1 MRVGAARAVAAGW
14 VRERMRVDPAI
25 EGAFFSGSTVG
36 LPDDALLPRWSD
48 VDVLLVRR
56 EPGVKVGK
64 FVYRGVLLE
73 VSTITWAELGGP
85 EDVLGS
91 WVFAPMLR
99 TDGVIADPSGRLSAV
114 RERVAAGFADPVW
127 VRARCAGVRRRIEAG
142 LWAVDAELPTAEQVL
157 AWVFPTSLLAV
168 WPAVAGLVDPTVRR
182 RYVRAERVLS
192 RFGFADRYP
201 GLLDTLDGG
210 GAGVDVAR
218 VRAHL
223 AGLAVVFDEV
233 ARLPREGFAFG
244 ADLGAA
250 GRPVV
255 FDGAVELIGAG
266 RHREAM
272 FWVLVTYARCHVVLG
287 AVAPERERALRPAFQ
302 AVLAD
307 LGVASAADRR
317 RRADG
322 LLAALPGWQAVVDAV
337 VAEAVAG

>member
-1 MRVGAARAVAAGW
+1 MRVGAARAVAVGW
-14 VRERMRVDPAI
+14 VRERMRVDPLI

-36 LPDDALLPRWSD
+36 LPDDAVLPVSSD

-56 EPGVKVGK
+56 EPGAKVGK
-64 FVYRGVLLE
+64 FVHRGVLLE
-73 VSTITWAELGGP
+73 VSTVTWEELGGP

-91 WVFAPMLR
+91 WVFAPMFR
-99 TDGVIADPSGRLSAV
+99 TDGVIADPSGRLAAV

-142 LWAVDAELPTAEQVL
+142 LRAVGGSAPVAEQVL

-168 WPAVAGLVDPTVRR
+168 WPAVAGLADPTVRR
-182 RYVRAERVLS
+182 RYVRAEWVLS

-201 GLLDTLDGG
+201 ELLDTFDGG
-210 GAGVDVAR
+210 GVGAAR
-218 VRAHL
+218 VREHL

-255 FDGAVELIGAG
+255 FDGAAELVAAG

-287 AVAPERERALRPAFQ
+287 AVAPERERAFG

-337 VAEAVAG
+337 AAEAVAG

>member
-1 MRVGAARAVAAGW
+1 MRVGAARAVAVGW
-14 VRERMRVDPAI
+14 VRERMRVDPLI

-36 LPDDALLPRWSD
+36 LPDDAVLPVSSD

-56 EPGVKVGK
+56 EPGAKVGK
-64 FVYRGVLLE
+64 FVHRGVLLE
-73 VSTITWAELGGP
+73 VSTVTWEELGGP

-91 WVFAPMLR
+91 WVFAPMFR
-99 TDGVIADPSGRLSAV
+99 TDGVIADPSGRLGAV

-142 LWAVDAELPTAEQVL
+142 LRAVDAEPPTAEQVL

-182 RYVRAERVLS
+182 RYVRAEGVLS

-210 GAGVDVAR
+210 GAGVDAAR
-218 VRAHL
+218 VREHL

-255 FDGAVELIGAG
+255 FDGAAELIEAG

-272 FWVLVTYARCHVVLG
+272 FWVLVTYARCHVVSG
-287 AVAPERERALRPAFQ
+287 PVAPERERAFG

-322 LLAALPGWQAVVDAV
+322 LLGALPGWQAVVDAV
-337 VAEAVAG
+337 AAAAVAG

>member
-1 MRVGAARAVAAGW
+1 MRVDTARAVAVEW
-14 VRERMRVDPAI
+14 VRERMRADPSI
-25 EGAFFSGSTVG
+25 EGALFSGSTVG
-36 LPDDALLPRWSD
+36 LPDDAVLPVWSD

-64 FVYRGVLLE
+64 FVHRGVLLE
-73 VSTITWAELGGP
+73 VSTVTWAELGGP
-85 EDVLGS
+85 ENVLGS
-91 WVFAPMLR
+91 WVFAPMFR
-99 TDGVIADPSGRLSAV
+99 TDGVIADPSGRLAAV

-127 VRARCAGVRRRIEAG
+127 VRARCAGVRRRIEGG
-142 LWAVDAELPTAEQVL
+142 LRAVGGSAPAPVAEQVL

-168 WPAVAGLVDPTVRR
+168 WPAVAGLADPTVRR

-192 RFGFADRYP
+192 RFGFADRYA

-210 GAGVDVAR
+210 GVDASR
-218 VRAHL
+218 VREHL
-223 AGLAVVFDEV
+223 AGLAVVFDE
-233 ARLPREGFAFG
+233 ASRLPRDGFAFG
-244 ADLGAA
+244 ADLGPA

-255 FDGAVELIGAG
+255 FDGAAELIEAG

-287 AVAPERERALRPAFQ
+287 AVAPERERAFGA
-302 AVLAD
+302 ALAD

-337 VAEAVAG
+337 AAEAVAG

>member
-1 MRVGAARAVAAGW
+1 MRVGVARAVAVGW
-14 VRERMRVDPAI
+14 VRERMRVDPSV
-25 EGAFFSGSTVG
+25 EGALFSGSTVG
-36 LPDDALLPRWSD
+36 LPDDAVLPAWSD
-48 VDVLLVRR
+48 VDVLLVSRD
-56 EPGVKVGK
+56 PGAKVGK
-64 FVYRGVLLE
+64 FVHRGVLLE
-73 VSTITWAELGGP
+73 VSTITWEELGGP

-99 TDGVIADPSGRLSAV
+99 TDGVIADPSGRLGAL

-127 VRARCAGVRRRIEAG
+127 VRARCAGVRRRIENG
-142 LWAVDAELPTAEQVL
+142 LRAVGGSGSPAEQVL

-182 RYVRAERVLS
+182 RYMRAERVLS

-201 GLLDTLDGG
+201 ELLDTLDGG
-210 GAGVDVAR
+210 GVGLDAAR
-218 VRAHL
+218 VREHL

-255 FDGAVELIGAG
+255 FGGAAELIAAG

-287 AVAPERERALRPAFQ
+287 AVAPERERAFG

-322 LLAALPGWQAVVDAV
+322 LLAALPRWQAVVDAV
-337 VAEAVAG
+337 AAEAVAG

>member
-1 MRVGAARAVAAGW
+1 MRVGAARAVAIGW
-14 VRERMRVDPAI
+14 VRERMRADPSV
-25 EGAFFSGSTVG
+25 EGALFSGSTVG
-36 LPDDALLPRWSD
+36 LPDDAVLPPWSD

-64 FVYRGVLLE
+64 FVHRGVLLE

-85 EDVLGS
+85 DDVLGS

-99 TDGVIADPSGRLSAV
+99 TDGVIADPSGRLGAL

-127 VRARCAGVRRRIEAG
+127 VRARCAGVRQRIENG
-142 LWAVDAELPTAEQVL
+142 LRAVDAEQPIAEQVL

-210 GAGVDVAR
+210 GVDAAR

-255 FDGAVELIGAG
+255 FDGAAELIAAG

-287 AVAPERERALRPAFQ
+287 AVAPERERALRPAFG

-307 LGVASAADRR
+307 LGVGSAVDRR

-337 VAEAVAG
+337 AVEAVAG